1 MVFTGTYEHAI
12 DAKSRLAIP
21 SDIRRELQRGLGTAE
36 GDGVALYCVLGGPD
50 VLCLYTEPGYQR
62 LAEELRQSGVDP
74 MELLEYE
81 EVFYANSKRIE
92 MDSAGRIRLP
102 ENLLQQTGLA
112 GEVVIAGAGDH
123 LKIRDRAAWKSRLES
138 VLKDRPNMLVNP
150 RMMLGKTPGV
160 ARKEDG

>member
-62 LAEELRQSGVDP
+62 LAEELRQSDIDP
-74 MELLEYE
+74 MQLLDYE

-92 MDSAGRIRLP
+92 MDGAGRIRLP
-102 ENLLQQTGLA
+102 DHLLRQTGLA

-123 LKIRDRAAWKSRLES
+123 LKIRDRAAWQARLDN
-138 VLKDRPNMLVNP
+138 VLKDQPNLLVNP
-150 RMMLGKTPGV
+150 RMMLGRNRQDKPSQ
-160 ARKEDG
+160 